1 LATINRPRKTEV
13 IQKEGQRM
21 SVPYDQMQDMP
32 SPEQGI
38 TIEELPEGDTEMG
51 AEANKLIGYLDE
63 GNIVDKLQDPKKA
76 CTDTIDL
83 YNEAV
88 KSMEPWLKKYKR
100 ALNLAKL
107 QAMSGDVEITEKSFP
122 FEGASMAMMPYI
134 LEAMLDFSSRAA
146 SELVWTDNI
155 IHAKIYGKN
164 TPEKEDRAKRVADY
178 SNYQL
183 SEMIPNWRD
192 NQDKGLLILA
202 SPGTFYKET
211 FYDTDIQEVCSEL
224 CLADE
229 VVFDHGYKS
238 FDIAPDKFKKCKYT
252 RNEVISFIR
261 GEQEWDIDEDDL
273 EEDKNDFEFIKAY
286 TRFDLDEDGLKE
298 PYIALIWE
306 DKQKIVSLT
315 PNYDEDTIT
324 EAEDGTIIKVD
335 DVGQFTQYRFLPDP
349 EGGPMG
355 LGWGI
360 LLGPMFDAINTNVRQ
375 LIDAGTVHITAANS
389 GLISQSLA
397 SGRGNAIQ
405 SGPIEVQLGQ
415 LTPVPNHGS
424 GNLRD
429 NIVQFPFAGPN
440 PTVFQLMDY
449 LVTSSRSMTNAAVNV
464 QAQAGE
470 AASLYLAKL
479 QQGLKVPNS
488 IIMRVYSCARNE
500 FKKIAAL
507 NYKHFDNEKYNRIL
521 DSDEQASM
529 EADFDPKDCDI
540 RMASDPSQGSDVERV
555 QRAQAIFDM
564 AVSQPQQVLNY
575 REAQID
581 VLKAMK
587 TPNIEELAPEPD
599 PNQRDPMQDL
609 MMAQQAAEMEMRK
622 EDQDLRREETMLK
635 RQKLAMEAAREMGN
649 LGLKADKQEAEI
661 TDLYTKSLE
670 RIWKAGIAAGQEA
683 IDMVE
688 NIEDTFIEGD
698 DLGRQ
703 TQTIDS
709 SAVGNMAG
717 QPGNENIP
725 TVP

>member
-1 LATINRPRKTEV
+1 
-13 IQKEGQRM
+13 M
-21 SVPYDQMQDMP
+21 SVPYDQMQEPAEFPADELYAEEP
-32 SPEQGI
+32 TEEPEIQS
-38 TIEELPEGDTEMG
+38 
-51 AEANKLIGYLDE
+51 KLIKFLDA
-63 GNIVDKLQDPKKA
+63 GNIVDELEDNAKA
-76 CTDTIDL
+76 CSDTIEL
-83 YNEAV
+83 YNDAV
-88 KSMEPWLKKYKR
+88 ESMKPWLKKYKR

-146 SELVWTDNI
+146 AELVWANDI
-155 IHAKIYGKN
+155 VHAKIYGKN
-164 TPEKEDRAKRVADY
+164 SDEKEARAKRVADY

-211 FYDTDIQEVCSEL
+211 YYDTDIQEVCSEL

-261 GEQEWDIDEDDL
+261 GEQGWDIEEDEL

-286 TRFDLDEDGLKE
+286 TWFDLDDDGLKE
-298 PYIALIWE
+298 PYIALIWKE
-306 DKQKIVSLT
+306 KGKIVSLY
-315 PNYDEDTIT
+315 PNFDEDTIT
-324 EAEDGTIIKVD
+324 EAEDGTIIKID

-397 SGRGNAIQ
+397 SGRGNAVQ

-415 LTPVPNHGS
+415 LTPVPNHGA

-429 NIVQFPFAGPN
+429 NIVQFPFSGPN

-449 LVTSSRSMTNAAVNV
+449 LVTSSRSMTNAAVNIE
-464 QAQAGE
+464 AQAGE

-488 IIMRVYSCARNE
+488 IIMRVYSCAQKE
-500 FKKIAAL
+500 FKRIASL
-507 NYKHFDNEKYNRIL
+507 NFKHFDDNKYNKII
-521 DSDEQASM
+521 DSEEQASM
-529 EADFDPKDCDI
+529 EADFNPDDCDI
-540 RMASDPSQGSDVERV
+540 RMTADPSQGSDIERV
-555 QRAQAIFDM
+555 QRTQAVLNE
-564 AVSQPQQVLNY
+564 AKTQPQQIINLRQAY
-575 REAQID
+575 IEW
-581 VLKAMK
+581 LESMK

-599 PNQRDPMQDL
+599 PNARDPMQDL

-622 EDQDLRREETMLK
+622 EDQQLRREETQLK
-635 RQKLAMEAAREMGN
+635 KQKMAMEAAKEMTK
-649 LGLKADKQEAEI
+649 LGLQADKQEAEI
-661 TDLYTKSLE
+661 TNLYTQSLE
-670 RIWKAGIAAGQEA
+670 RLVKSGIASGQEA
-683 IDMVE
+683 LDMAQQ
-688 NIEDTFIEGD
+688 IEDRF
-698 DLGRQ
+698 
-703 TQTIDS
+703 IDS
-709 SAVGNMAG
+709 EGGINEQ
-717 QPGNENIP
+717 QPITEPSRQIQTDNTSP
-725 TVP
+725 V